1 MKFGLAGILLGA
13 ILVTGCANEAV
24 NVQDVA
30 VNLEEHQ
37 KERQPASE
45 EQVIEAYLTDK
56 LMSPSTGDVKFAAF
70 EILEEDTQ
78 AGKMYAWSLIEA
90 YDLARDASESTRGVS
105 IPVVLKVSRTNGSL
119 AITGHTTP
127 RDGSYYAPDVRALF
141 PARIQDKVLHYSSQH
156 IQSLMKEMEEKVKA
170 AKENGMPRQQ
180 S

>member
-1 MKFGLAGILLGA
+1 MKFGFAGILLGA

-30 VNLEEHQ
+30 VSLEETK
-37 KERQPASE
+37 KETLLASE

-56 LMSPSTGDVKFAAF
+56 LLSPATGDVRFAAY
-70 EILEEDTQ
+70 ERLEEDTQ
-78 AGKMYAWSLIEA
+78 AGEMYAWSLVEA
-90 YDLARDASESTRGVS
+90 YDLTRDASESTRGVS

-141 PARIQDKVLHYSSQH
+141 PARIQNKILRYSSQH
-156 IQSLMKEMEEKVKA
+156 IQTLIKELEQKVKA
-170 AKENGMPRQQ
+170 AKENGTPRPQ